1 MARCFEQQ
9 RGAATPRVV
18 LPGAVVAISLTAGAL
33 LALALVLAM
42 RGDGPLILGLG
53 DSDGQVRLPEGE
65 TVPPLRSATLPDG
78 APTLLLPSGVLV
90 PAVDPSPGGGGLRG
104 DTQVRPGAVR
114 RRGTTRTTPTPA
126 GTPAPASTRPT
137 TTTRPVATPAPNPV
151 AVKERGRG
159 TPAPQPVKVPTK
171 RVAPRTPAP
180 GVATPDPAPSAPV
193 PTVELRP
200 TQPSQPAD
208 TGVGADDGVLER
220 VPAPTP

>member
-1 MARCFEQQ
+1 MARFFEQQ
-9 RGAATPRVV
+9 RGVATPRVV

-53 DSDGQVRLPEGE
+53 DSDGQVRLPAAE
-65 TVPPLRSATLPDG
+65 TVPPLRSATVPDG

-90 PAVDPSPGGGGLRG
+90 RAVDPSPAGGGLRG

-114 RRGTTRTTPTPA
+114 RRATTRTPAPA

-151 AVKERGRG
+151 VVKERGRG
-159 TPAPQPVKVPTK
+159 TPAPEPKAPAK
-171 RVAPRTPAP
+171 RVAPRAPAP

-200 TQPSQPAD
+200 VQPSAPVD